1 MKQLKQFSVK
11 LRAEIFVSF
20 KSDIKYLAKIT
31 NKKGYKDDNITTE
44 AIEKIKTPSKTI
56 GDLHR
61 SALSGL
67 RQFLATESPLKI
79 MKHAFYFTLKAV
91 SVLKILSFCHNFLV
105 M

>member
-1 MKQLKQFSVK
+1 MKRLKQFSVK

-79 MKHAFYFTLKAV
+79 MKNAFYFKSKAHFI
-91 SVLKILSFCHNFLV
+91 LKIFKFLS
-105 M
+105 

>member
-1 MKQLKQFSVK
+1 MKRLKQFSVK

-31 NKKGYKDDNITTE
+31 NEKGYKDDNITTE

-79 MKHAFYFTLKAV
+79 MKNAFYFTSKAFFI
-91 SVLKILSFCHNFLV
+91 LKIFKFLS
-105 M
+105 

>member
-1 MKQLKQFSVK
+1 MKRLKQFSVK

-79 MKHAFYFTLKAV
+79 MKNAFYFTSKAFFI
-91 SVLKILSFCHNFLV
+91 LKIFKFLS
-105 M
+105 